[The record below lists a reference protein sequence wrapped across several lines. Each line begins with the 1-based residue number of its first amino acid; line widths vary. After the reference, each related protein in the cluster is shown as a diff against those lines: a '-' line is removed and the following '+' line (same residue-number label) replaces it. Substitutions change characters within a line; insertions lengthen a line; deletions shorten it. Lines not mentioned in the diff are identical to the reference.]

1 MFPEE
6 HGTIHSP
13 EELQSTDLYVKK
25 KIFIS
30 WHSELDVRWLVRI
43 PKSDFSRF
51 VKTAGYHG
59 NGLRIPIFRSTKLV
73 CKYKGF
79 DRMVNI
85 TSLKLNIRTFEEVRS
100 SAGHKHGSLNK
111 A

>member
-13 EELQSTDLYVKK
+13 EELQLTCLYIEQT
-25 KIFIS
+25 IFIS
-30 WHSELDVRWLVRI
+30 WRSELDVTWLVRI

-51 VKTAGYHG
+51 VKILRHQS

-73 CKYKGF
+73 CKFKEF
-79 DRMVNI
+79 NIMADI
-85 TSLKLNIRTFEEVRS
+85 TSLKLNICTFEEDC
-100 SAGHKHGSLNK
+100 G
-111 A
+111 